1 MKDYLEILDTY
12 KEEMVE
18 TLRELCRFPSVAEA
32 TDPSAESPFGPAVQ
46 GALDYMLDKAARD
59 GFAVKNVDNYGGHI
73 DFPGKNA
80 TAEDPGD
87 IVALVGHLDVVPVGD
102 LSQWESDPFEMEIRD
117 GKMYGR
123 GTVDDKGP
131 LLAAYFAVRALKEAG
146 FVPEKTIRIML
157 GCDEETNWDGMTYYM
172 EHEKVMPVS
181 GFSPDAMF
189 PVLYAEKGCLAFE
202 VEGTFKE
209 SPSGGKADSASAHGL
224 RLVSVKG
231 GSVVNAVPDKAE
243 AVIEGTPAELSAVHL
258 AAATFKA
265 VHPDFGDDAV
275 TITELPAEEAAPA
288 EDSAAAANTR
298 KRLQLTFKGIPAHA
312 AFPETGRS
320 AVAMLCECFSGLPFA
335 SKDVNRAVRFF
346 NDHIGYDY
354 NGQRIGLAMADA
366 PSGKLTFNAGLIEMD
381 EAHVKWTIDVR
392 HPVTTKA
399 EDVLAK
405 LQAAVAE
412 GAGASDYTVTLLRNE
427 LPLYKPADDPM
438 ITALL
443 ESYKEFTGDTAA
455 KPIAIG
461 GATYARAVPNT
472 VGFGPIMPDE
482 PDMCHQANEF
492 FSLDGYYTSA
502 KIYAAAVK
510 KLAE

>member
-172 EHEKVMPVS
+172 EHEKVTPVS

-209 SPSGGKADSASAHGL
+209 SPSDGKADSASAHGL
-224 RLVSVKG
+224 RLVSIKG

-243 AVIEGTPAELSAVHL
+243 DSRPCTRISGTMPLPSPNCLRMRRRRQKTALQRRTPEKYCSSPSKASRPMRRSRRQAE
-258 AAATFKA
+258 
-265 VHPDFGDDAV
+265 
-275 TITELPAEEAAPA
+275 APSPCCA
-288 EDSAAAANTR
+288 NASAAC
-298 KRLQLTFKGIPAHA
+298 
-312 AFPETGRS
+312 RS
-320 AVAMLCECFSGLPFA
+320 
-335 SKDVNRAVRFF
+335 R
-346 NDHIGYDY
+346 
-354 NGQRIGLAMADA
+354 QRM
-366 PSGKLTFNAGLIEMD
+366 
-381 EAHVKWTIDVR
+381 
-392 HPVTTKA
+392 
-399 EDVLAK
+399 
-405 LQAAVAE
+405 
-412 GAGASDYTVTLLRNE
+412 
-427 LPLYKPADDPM
+427 
-438 ITALL
+438 
-443 ESYKEFTGDTAA
+443 
-455 KPIAIG
+455 
-461 GATYARAVPNT
+461 
-472 VGFGPIMPDE
+472 
-482 PDMCHQANEF
+482 
-492 FSLDGYYTSA
+492 
-502 KIYAAAVK
+502 
-510 KLAE
+510 

>member
-18 TLRELCRFPSVAEA
+18 TLRELCRFPSVAEE

-172 EHEKVMPVS
+172 EHEKVTPVS

-209 SPSGGKADSASAHGL
+209 SPSGGL

-243 AVIEGTPAELSAVHL
+243 AVIEGTSAELDAVRR
-258 AAATFKA
+258 AVGTFLA
-265 VHPDFGDDAV
+265 VHPDFGADAV
-275 TITELPAEEAAPA
+275 TITEPEAGTPEAAA
-288 EDSAAAANTR
+288 R
-298 KRLQLTFKGIPAHA
+298 QQLQLTFKGIPAHA

-366 PSGKLTFNAGLIEMD
+366 PSGKLTFNAGLIKMD

-412 GAGASDYTVTLLRNE
+412 GSGEGDYTVTLLRNE

-438 ITALL
+438 IMALL
-443 ESYKEFTGDTAA
+443 DSYKEFTGDIAA

-472 VGFGPIMPDE
+472 VGFGPIMPGE

>member
-18 TLRELCRFPSVAEA
+18 TLRELCRFPSVAEE

-172 EHEKVMPVS
+172 EHEKVTPVS

-209 SPSGGKADSASAHGL
+209 SPSGGLH
-224 RLVSVKG
+224 LVSVKG

-243 AVIEGTPAELSAVHL
+243 AVVEGTSAELDAVRR
-258 AAATFKA
+258 AVGTFLA
-265 VHPDFGDDAV
+265 VHPDFGADAV
-275 TITELPAEEAAPA
+275 TITEPETGTPEAAA
-288 EDSAAAANTR
+288 R
-298 KRLQLTFKGIPAHA
+298 QRLQLTFKGIPAHA

-412 GAGASDYTVTLLRNE
+412 GSGEGDYTVTLLRNE

-472 VGFGPIMPDE
+472 VGFGPIMPGE

>member
-18 TLRELCRFPSVAEA
+18 TLRELCRFPSVAEE

-172 EHEKVMPVS
+172 EHEKVTPVS

-209 SPSGGKADSASAHGL
+209 SPSGGL

-243 AVIEGTPAELSAVHL
+243 AVIEGTSAELDAVRR
-258 AAATFKA
+258 AVGTFLA
-265 VHPDFGDDAV
+265 VHPDFGADAV
-275 TITELPAEEAAPA
+275 TITEPEAGTPEA
-288 EDSAAAANTR
+288 SAR
-298 KRLQLTFKGIPAHA
+298 QRLQLTFKGIPAHA

-320 AVAMLCECFSGLPFA
+320 AAAMLCECFSGLPFA

-412 GAGASDYTVTLLRNE
+412 GSGEGDYTVTLLRNE

-472 VGFGPIMPDE
+472 VGFGPIMPGE

>member
-18 TLRELCRFPSVAEA
+18 TLRELCRFPSVAEE

-172 EHEKVMPVS
+172 EHEKVTPVS

-209 SPSGGKADSASAHGL
+209 SPSGGL

-243 AVIEGTPAELSAVHL
+243 AVIEGTPAEVDAVRRVVG
-258 AAATFKA
+258 TFLA
-265 VHPDFGDDAV
+265 VHPDFGADAV
-275 TITELPAEEAAPA
+275 TITEPEAGTPEAAA
-288 EDSAAAANTR
+288 R
-298 KRLQLTFKGIPAHA
+298 QRLQLTFKGIPAHA

-412 GAGASDYTVTLLRNE
+412 GSGEGDYTVTLLRNE

-438 ITALL
+438 IMALL
-443 ESYKEFTGDTAA
+443 DSYKEFTGDTAA

-472 VGFGPIMPDE
+472 VGFGPIMPGE

>member
-1 MKDYLEILDTY
+1 
-12 KEEMVE
+12 
-18 TLRELCRFPSVAEA
+18 
-32 TDPSAESPFGPAVQ
+32 
-46 GALDYMLDKAARD
+46 
-59 GFAVKNVDNYGGHI
+59 
-73 DFPGKNA
+73 
-80 TAEDPGD
+80 
-87 IVALVGHLDVVPVGD
+87 
-102 LSQWESDPFEMEIRD
+102 
-117 GKMYGR
+117 
-123 GTVDDKGP
+123 
-131 LLAAYFAVRALKEAG
+131 
-146 FVPEKTIRIML
+146 
-157 GCDEETNWDGMTYYM
+157 
-172 EHEKVMPVS
+172 
-181 GFSPDAMF
+181 
-189 PVLYAEKGCLAFE
+189 
-202 VEGTFKE
+202 
-209 SPSGGKADSASAHGL
+209 
-224 RLVSVKG
+224 
-231 GSVVNAVPDKAE
+231 
-243 AVIEGTPAELSAVHL
+243 
-258 AAATFKA
+258 
-265 VHPDFGDDAV
+265 
-275 TITELPAEEAAPA
+275 
-288 EDSAAAANTR
+288 
-298 KRLQLTFKGIPAHA
+298 
-312 AFPETGRS
+312 
-320 AVAMLCECFSGLPFA
+320 MLCECFSGLPFA

-392 HPVTTKA
+392 HPVTTKS

-438 ITALL
+438 IMALL
-443 ESYKEFTGDTAA
+443 DSYKEFTGDTAA

-472 VGFGPIMPDE
+472 VGFGPIMPGE

>member
-1 MKDYLEILDTY
+1 MKDYLEVLDTY

-18 TLRELCRFPSVAEA
+18 TLRELCRFPSVAEE
-32 TDPSAESPFGPAVQ
+32 TDPGAESPFGPAVRD
-46 GALDYMLDKAARD
+46 ALVYLLDKAERD
-59 GFAVKNVDNYGGHI
+59 GFAVKNVDNYGGHL
-73 DFPGKNA
+73 DFPGKDA
-80 TAEDPGD
+80 TTEDPGD
-87 IVALVGHLDVVPVGD
+87 VVALVGHLDVVPVGD
-102 LSQWESDPFEMEIRD
+102 LSQWESDPFEMEIRG

-131 LLAAYFAVRALKEAG
+131 LLAAYFAVRALKESG

-172 EHEKVMPVS
+172 EHEKVTPVS

-202 VEGTFKE
+202 IEGTFKE
-209 SPSGGKADSASAHGL
+209 SSDADKMAGDAAHGL
-224 RLVSVKG
+224 RLVSVRG

-243 AVIEGTPAELSAVHL
+243 AVIEGSPAELAAVRL

-265 VHPDFGDDAV
+265 VHADFGDDAV
-275 TITELPAEEAAPA
+275 TIAELPA
-288 EDSAAAANTR
+288 AAAEAGQ
-298 KRLQLTFKGIPAHA
+298 RLQVTFKGIPAHA

-335 SKDVNRAVRFF
+335 SADVNRAVRFF
-346 NDHIGYDY
+346 NDHIGYEY
-354 NGQRIGLAMADA
+354 NGQRIGLAMEDA

-405 LQAAVAE
+405 LQQAVQE
-412 GAGASDYTVTLLRNE
+412 GPGADSDYTVRLIRNE

-443 ESYKEFTGDTAA
+443 DSYKEFTGDGAA

-472 VGFGPIMPDE
+472 VGFGPIMPGE

>member
-12 KEEMVE
+12 KEEMAE

-172 EHEKVMPVS
+172 EHEKVTPVS

-209 SPSGGKADSASAHGL
+209 SPSGGL

-243 AVIEGTPAELSAVHL
+243 AVVEGTSAELDAVRR
-258 AAATFKA
+258 AVGTFLA
-265 VHPDFGDDAV
+265 VHPDFGGDAV
-275 TITELPAEEAAPA
+275 TITEPEAGIPEAAA
-288 EDSAAAANTR
+288 R
-298 KRLQLTFKGIPAHA
+298 QRLQFTFKGIPAHA

-381 EAHVKWTIDVR
+381 EVHVKWTIDVR

-412 GAGASDYTVTLLRNE
+412 GSGEGDYTVTLLRNE

-438 ITALL
+438 IMALL
-443 ESYKEFTGDTAA
+443 DSYKEFTGDTAA